1 LSGDF
6 ELEYPLSWEEY
17 STTLK
22 IKYAMKSYACYPG
35 MRFQPR
41 TARFVSPRY
50 PHSYSTQQTDSMVS
64 SPSANILRKESAY
77 VIEMAVPGL
86 GKEDIK
92 IEVINNELVVS
103 AVEAT
108 QESKTNFVRHEF
120 DYKKFKRTFRLHK
133 NANADAMTASF
144 NQGILT
150 IVVPDREPETRKIEI
165 L

>member
-1 LSGDF
+1 
-6 ELEYPLSWEEY
+6 
-17 STTLK
+17 
-22 IKYAMKSYACYPG
+22 MNSYACYPG
-35 MRFQPR
+35 LRFQPR
-41 TARFVSPRY
+41 TARFVTPRH
-50 PHSYSTQQTDSMVS
+50 PHFYSTQQTGSSVS
-64 SPSANILRKESAY
+64 NPSANILRKESAY
-77 VIEMAVPGL
+77 VIELAVPGL

-92 IEVINNELVVS
+92 IEVNNNELVVS

-120 DYKKFKRTFRLHK
+120 DYKKFKRTFHLHK
-133 NANADAMTASF
+133 NANTDALQASF

>member
-1 LSGDF
+1 
-6 ELEYPLSWEEY
+6 
-17 STTLK
+17 
-22 IKYAMKSYACYPG
+22 
-35 MRFQPR
+35 
-41 TARFVSPRY
+41 
-50 PHSYSTQQTDSMVS
+50 MVS
-64 SPSANILRKESAY
+64 SPSANILRNESAY

>member
-1 LSGDF
+1 
-6 ELEYPLSWEEY
+6 
-17 STTLK
+17 
-22 IKYAMKSYACYPG
+22 MKSYACYPG

-41 TARFVSPRY
+41 TARFVAPSNPLF
-50 PHSYSTQQTDSMVS
+50 YSTQPTNSMVS
-64 SPSANILRKESAY
+64 NPSANILRKESAF
-77 VIEMAVPGL
+77 VIEMAVPGM

-92 IEVINNELVVS
+92 IEVNNNELVVS

-108 QESKTNFVRHEF
+108 QESKTNFLRHEF
-120 DYKKFKRTFRLHK
+120 DYKKFKRTFRLHR
-133 NANADAMTASF
+133 NADANSLSASF